1 MRLFTGIELPAEVK
15 TRLTRLLDTLR
26 PTARIKWSPVDNLHI
41 TTKFIGE
48 WPDERL
54 EELVAALRSLP
65 PREKVH
71 IAVRHLGW
79 FPNPSAPRVFWAGLD
94 AGPGLAEL
102 ARETE
107 RGLEP
112 LGVPVESRAYSPH
125 LTLARIK
132 DPVSLTALRSAVETL
147 ADPDF
152 GEFLAERFFLY
163 QSTLKPSGAEYLQIA
178 EFPFQQP

>member
-1 MRLFTGIELPAEVK
+1 MRLFTGIELPSEIQ

-26 PTARIKWSPVDNLHI
+26 PTARIKWSPVGNLHI

-48 WPDERL
+48 WPDE
-54 EELVAALRSLP
+54 EVGKLVVALRLLP
-65 PREKVH
+65 PREKLR
-71 IAVRHLGW
+71 IAVRRLGW
-79 FPNPSAPRVFWAGLD
+79 FPNVNSPRVLWAGLD

-107 RGLEP
+107 RGLEA
-112 LGVPVESRAYSPH
+112 LGVPVESRTYSPH

-147 ADPDF
+147 AGSDF